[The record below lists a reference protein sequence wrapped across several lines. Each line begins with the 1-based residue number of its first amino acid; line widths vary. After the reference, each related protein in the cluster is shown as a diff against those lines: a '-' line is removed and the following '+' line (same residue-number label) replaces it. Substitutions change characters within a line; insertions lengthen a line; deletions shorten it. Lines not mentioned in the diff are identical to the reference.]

1 MIGRVHGRLVEIVD
15 STALIDCAGVS
26 YEIELTRG
34 ARDGLGLAGVEVLMY
49 THLIVRE
56 DAHLLFGFATRQE
69 RDVFR
74 TLIRVNG
81 VGPKLGMAL
90 LSSLSVGELAAAV
103 ASGETGRLVKVP
115 GIGKRTAERLLV
127 ELKDKLSDV
136 APVSAAGT
144 PPIYRR
150 SGGDHAEALS
160 ALLALGYKPAEAE
173 RALASIP
180 DDIRGSETIL
190 RMALKSFVRG
200 PAPQRGPDDLA
211 VGDGAHR

>member
-1 MIGRVHGRLVEIVD
+1 MIGRVQGRLVEVID
-15 STALIDCAGVS
+15 STALVDCAGVS

-34 ARDGLGLAGVEVLMY
+34 ALETAGSSGVDVLFY

-90 LSSLSVGELAAAV
+90 LSNLSVGELASAV

-127 ELKDKLSDV
+127 ELKDKLTDV
-136 APVSAAGT
+136 APVGVATA
-144 PPIYRR
+144 PIYRR
-150 SGGDHAEALS
+150 TGNQQGEVLS
-160 ALLALGYKPAEAE
+160 ALLALGYKAAEAE

-180 DDIRGSETIL
+180 DDVKDPESML
-190 RMALKSFVRG
+190 RLALRSFVRDTTG
-200 PAPQRGPDDLA
+200 RSAAATPDGER
-211 VGDGAHR
+211 V